1 MYVVFKGNSS
11 FPNSKGQPIYPEVS
25 SKWTIGFLAVREKPL
40 FLNNL
45 GNQFP
50 SARESRVLNSGR
62 RNIRH
67 LNAYQDLAPPAACS
81 VSQVLTFTLVSV
93 HANVLV
99 LLTSLP

>member
-1 MYVVFKGNSS
+1 MYVVFKGNLSS
-11 FPNSKGQPIYPEVS
+11 PNSKGQPIYPEVS

-40 FLNNL
+40 FLHNL

-50 SARESRVLNSGR
+50 SARESRVLSSGR

-67 LNAYQDLAPPAACS
+67 LYTYQDLGRPAACS
-81 VSQVLTFTLVSV
+81 VSQVLTFAHV
-93 HANVLV
+93 HANILV